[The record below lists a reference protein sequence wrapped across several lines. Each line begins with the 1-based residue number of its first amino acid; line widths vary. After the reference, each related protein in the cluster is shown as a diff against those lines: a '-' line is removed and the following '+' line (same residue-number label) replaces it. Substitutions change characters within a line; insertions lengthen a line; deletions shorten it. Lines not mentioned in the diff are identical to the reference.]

1 VLLVETFPVGPLGC
15 NCSIVVDPEAKTAVV
30 IDPGGDF
37 EVIRRAVARAGAK
50 VVSILHTHM
59 HLDHVGA
66 TAPLQAWSSAPARI
80 HEADRFLYDMLPT
93 QAALVGVPVPEVAD
107 LAGDLIDE
115 STVNAG
121 TFEVLVLH
129 TPGHTPGS
137 LCFVVDAPDGRVVF
151 TGDTL
156 FRRSVGRTDLW
167 GGNAAALRA
176 SVRDRLMTLDEAT
189 RVVPGHGASTT
200 IGEEKHRNVFVKGA
214 SPLRTSGR

>member
-1 VLLVETFPVGPLGC
+1 VLLIETFPVGPLGC

-37 EVIRRAVARAGAK
+37 EVIRRALTTAAGADAK

-59 HLDHVGA
+59 HVDHVCA
-66 TAPLQAWSSAPARI
+66 TAPLQAWSGAPARI
-80 HEADRFLYDMLPT
+80 HEADRFLYDMLPA
-93 QAALVGVPVPEVAD
+93 QAALVGVPIPEPAD
-107 LAGDLIDE
+107 LVGDLIDE
-115 STVNAG
+115 ATVNAG
-121 TFEVLVLH
+121 TFEVAVLH

-167 GGNAAALRA
+167 GGSAAALRA
-176 SVRDRLMTLDEAT
+176 SVRNRLMTLDEAT
-189 RVVPGHGASTT
+189 LVVPGHGANTR
-200 IGEEKHRNVFVKGA
+200 IGEEKQKNVFVNGA
-214 SPLRTSGR
+214 SRR